1 MDVFHCVLPSDE
13 GVSFIMILIVL
24 MRTSP
29 HDLITAQRRLLQI
42 HHLEIRFQYMDLG
55 DTNIQSIAPNET
67 RGIGA
72 LAVVKKKLYQLC
84 WMRKSR
90 KHLVV

>member
-13 GVSFIMILIVL
+13 GISFIMILIAL
-24 MRTSP
+24 MRTSL
-29 HDLITAQRRLLQI
+29 HDLITAQRLLQI

-72 LAVVKKKLYQLC
+72 LAVVKEEAIPVVLDEKK
-84 WMRKSR
+84 
-90 KHLVV
+90 

>member
-1 MDVFHCVLPSDE
+1 
-13 GVSFIMILIVL
+13 MILIVL

-29 HDLITAQRRLLQI
+29 HDLITAQRLLQI